1 MPLLLEIP
9 GISGKSPYEGHET
22 WMVLDSVAWHA
33 KRNVAYSTGGSYGV
47 GGVASRPLFSEV
59 KVTRKSDSVTAIVWQ
74 NCIQNASFTAKLHWL
89 RTTAGGK
96 ADVFAELILTGARII
111 SISDNSA
118 GNRPTETI
126 AFSFS
131 EFELVYTGYGH
142 DLSGVQASVSYSL
155 PT

>member
-9 GISGKSPYEGHET
+9 DVAGKSPYQGHET
-22 WMVLDSVAWHA
+22 WMVLDSVAWNA
-33 KRNVAYSTGGSYGV
+33 KRQHALSSGGSYGTSRT
-47 GGVASRPLFSEV
+47 ASRPLFTEV
-59 KVTRKSDSVTAIVWQ
+59 KVTRKSDSVTALLWQ
-74 NCIQNASFTAKLHWL
+74 NCMQNKSFTAKLHWL

-111 SISDNSA
+111 SISDSSA